1 MYENALGMN
10 HGRRGKRKGPGDS
23 ARVEGA
29 RDQREGVC
37 AGELVLAEE
46 AGAAFRD
53 RS

>member
-1 MYENALGMN
+1 MPWEWITE
-10 HGRRGKRKGPGDS
+10 GRGLAVGGDS

-53 RS
+53 CSRNIW